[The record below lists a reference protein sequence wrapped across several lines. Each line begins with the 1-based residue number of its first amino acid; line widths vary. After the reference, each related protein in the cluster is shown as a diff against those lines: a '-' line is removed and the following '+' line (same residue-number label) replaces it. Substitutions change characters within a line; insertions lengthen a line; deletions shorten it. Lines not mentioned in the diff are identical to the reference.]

1 MAKKLSWNGL
11 DIFLLAQK
19 ALYIPVH
26 RLLVISDWHLG
37 KLGHFR
43 KEGFFIP
50 QMNLEEEFLRLG
62 SLLTSLEV
70 SKVVFL
76 GDLFH
81 SEWNYEWDA
90 FTDYLKTFPQIDF
103 VLTRGNHDILP
114 AERFGTIALHVVN
127 QLVLAE
133 GLVFSHEPLSGL
145 DNSCLNIVGHVH
157 PGCEI
162 AVRGRQTF
170 RLPCF
175 HLEDRVLTL
184 PAFGRWTG
192 LYMIRKKSN
201 NQLFAVVND
210 AVIEVPETGL

>member
-19 ALYIPVH
+19 ALYIPAH
-26 RLLVISDWHLG
+26 KLLVISDWHLG

-50 QMNLEEEFLRLG
+50 QMPLEEEFSRLG
-62 SLLTSLEV
+62 NLLASLEV

-81 SEWNYEWDA
+81 SDWNHEWDA
-90 FTDYLKTFPQIDF
+90 FTDYLKTFPQIAF

-114 AERFGTIALHVVN
+114 AERFETVPLHVVS
-127 QLVLAE
+127 QFILTEGIVL
-133 GLVFSHEPLSGL
+133 SHEPLACL
-145 DNSCLNIVGHVH
+145 DSHLLNIVGHVH

-175 HLEDRVLTL
+175 CLERQVLTL

-192 LYMIRKKSN
+192 FYMLRKNAN
-201 NQLFAVVND
+201 NRLFAVVND
-210 AVIEVPETGL
+210 AVIEVPEKE